1 MINLMEVRMIAPNKR
16 MDSLKEGTKDE
27 NPKEKSI
34 DFPEKYFVVV
44 KNQQSIASLMPLPDI
59 LRGPQWLF

>member
-1 MINLMEVRMIAPNKR
+1 MINLMEVRMIVPNKR

-59 LRGPQWLF
+59 LRGSQWLF

>member
-1 MINLMEVRMIAPNKR
+1 
-16 MDSLKEGTKDE
+16 MDSLKEGTNDE

-59 LRGPQWLF
+59 LRGSQCLF